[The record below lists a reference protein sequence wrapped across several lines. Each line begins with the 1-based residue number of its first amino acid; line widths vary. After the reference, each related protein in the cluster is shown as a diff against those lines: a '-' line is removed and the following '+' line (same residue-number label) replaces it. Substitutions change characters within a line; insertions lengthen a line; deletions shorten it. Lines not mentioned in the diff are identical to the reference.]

1 LCRFRSF
8 STSSPGDSTGLPL
21 DRNGGQRAL
30 HFLLEHAQENNFHT
44 LKEHLDDS
52 KDINPH
58 IETEHLLLG
67 LLREDTAIIAEHVAS
82 SS

>member
-1 LCRFRSF
+1 L
-8 STSSPGDSTGLPL
+8 SPGDSTGLPL

-44 LKEHLDDS
+44 LKEHLDDF
-52 KDINPH
+52 KHINPY

-67 LLREDTAIIAEHVAS
+67 LLREDTAIINRLLRS
-82 SS
+82 QGCGK